1 MCGRYSLRTNTA
13 SSITGINC
21 PMPDTKPRYNLCP
34 SQEGIIVRLNEVGA
48 YYASTAIWNFCPAW
62 MKDASKA
69 QANARGETIAEKPM
83 FRDAFKKSRCL
94 VILDSFFEW
103 DRKVKPSQPY
113 VIRRKDKVQFAVAG
127 ICATRQKEDGTEET
141 NYAIITISPN
151 KEMEPIH
158 HRMPVILDEPQY
170 KTWLNPKTDV
180 ETLKGM
186 LVPYTD
192 GILEAYKISLA
203 VNRPANDS
211 PDILNPL

>member
-13 SSITGINC
+13 SSITGIHC
-21 PMPDTKPRYNLCP
+21 PMPDMKPRFNLCP
-34 SQEGIIVRLNEVGA
+34 SMEGIIVRLNEAGD
-48 YYASTAIWNFCPAW
+48 YYASAAIWNFCPAW

-113 VIRRKDKVQFAVAG
+113 VIRRKDHVQFAVAG
-127 ICATRQKEDGTEET
+127 ICAVRPKEDGTEET
-141 NYAIITISPN
+141 NYAIITTDPN

-170 KTWLNPKTDV
+170 KTWLNPTTDI

-186 LVPYTD
+186 LAPYPD
-192 GILEAYKISLA
+192 GVLETYRISLA

-211 PDILNPL
+211 PDILRPL